1 MLAQKNRFHGH
12 SSLKY
17 VYRNGDA
24 SRSRLF
30 VVKAIKNSRR
40 KDPRCS
46 VVVSKKVLKSAV
58 GRNRIRRRLY
68 HLLHDELAR
77 ISEPY
82 DIVVIVYSSEA
93 RTMPYAEIRTQLKG
107 QLADVGVI

>member
-24 SRSRLF
+24 ARSRLF
-30 VVKAIKNSRR
+30 VVKAVKNARR
-40 KDPRCS
+40 TEPRCS

-58 GRNRIRRRLY
+58 GRNRIRRRIY
-68 HLLHDELAR
+68 HILHAELDR
-77 ISEPY
+77 LSEPY
-82 DIVVIVYSSEA
+82 DIVVIVYSSEV
-93 RTMPYAEIRTQLKG
+93 RFLPFGEVRTQLQS
-107 QLADVGVI
+107 QLADIGLI